1 MILVKPDNDLL
12 FISNNKTYNDLFI
25 KKILN
30 LEFYLLDNIDN
41 IEYYLDNNM
50 PFFYYENNLIVV
62 GYRIKTILGNL
73 IIPVINMEHIIYN
86 KQLNRE
92 IIEKTNKIKVRK
104 RKQKLYYLSLII
116 TKKTSIPIDILR
128 YHITPFI

>member
-25 KKILN
+25 RKILN
-30 LEFYLLDNIDN
+30 LEYYLLDNIDN

-62 GYRIKTILGNL
+62 GYRIKTISGSL
-73 IIPVINMEHIIYN
+73 IIPVINMENIIYN
-86 KQLNRE
+86 KKLNRE
-92 IIEKTNKIKVRK
+92 IIEKTDKIKIKK
-104 RKQKLYYLSLII
+104 RKQKLFLITLII
-116 TKKTSIPIDILR
+116 DKKTDIPIDILR
-128 YHITPFI
+128 YHIIPFI

>member
-25 KKILN
+25 RKILN
-30 LEFYLLDNIDN
+30 LEFYLLDNISN

-62 GYRIKTILGNL
+62 AYRIKTISGSL
-73 IIPVINMEHIIYN
+73 IRPVISMENIIYN
-86 KQLNRE
+86 KKLNKE
-92 IIEKTNKIKVRK
+92 IIEKTNKIKIKK
-104 RKQKLYYLSLII
+104 RKQKLYLLTLII
-116 TKKTSIPIDILR
+116 DKKTDIPIDILR

>member
-12 FISNNKTYNDLFI
+12 FISNSKSYNDLFI

-30 LEFYLLDNIDN
+30 LEYYLIDNIDN

-73 IIPVINMEHIIYN
+73 VIPVINMEHIIYN

-92 IIEKTNKIKVRK
+92 IIEKTNKIKVKK
-104 RKQKLYYLSLII
+104 RKQKLYYVSLII
-116 TKKTSIPIDILR
+116 SKKTDIPIDILR